1 MVLSDK
7 SIKEE
12 LKNKNIIIEPL
23 GENAI
28 QPASVD
34 VRLDENIL
42 VFRNTDI
49 PYIDVKNIFDEKY
62 NTALQYS
69 QIDRTFNFGIKRVY

>member
-7 SIKEE
+7 TIKEE
-12 LKNKNIIIEPL
+12 LKNNNIIIEPL

-42 VFRNTDI
+42 VFRNTEQ
-49 PYIDVKNIFDEKY
+49 PYIDVKNIFQLISY
-62 NTALQYS
+62 
-69 QIDRTFNFGIKRVY
+69 

>member
-7 SIKEE
+7 TIKEE
-12 LKNKNIIIEPL
+12 IKNKNIIIDPL

-42 VFRNTDI
+42 VFRNTEQ
-49 PYIDVKNIFDEKY
+49 PYIDVKNISDEL
-62 NTALQYS
+62 TDL
-69 QIDRTFNFGIKRVY
+69 IKIKSDKPFILHPNLLAW